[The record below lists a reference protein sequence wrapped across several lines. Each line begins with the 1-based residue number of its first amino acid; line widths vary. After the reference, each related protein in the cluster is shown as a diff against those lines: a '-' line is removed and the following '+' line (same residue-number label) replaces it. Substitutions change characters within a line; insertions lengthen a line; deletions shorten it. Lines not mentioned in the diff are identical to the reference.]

1 MCVERNC
8 AVASAPQEAT
18 ARSNSLGYF
27 SRSPGWS
34 GNSFWACLVG
44 VRVGLGLRI
53 RIRIRARTRARA
65 RARGK
70 IRARARGKIRARA
83 RARASWA
90 CLHRVSSP
98 GVATVNMVR
107 GVRTTWRP
115 CFSKVFATTSSG
127 LG

>member
-44 VRVGLGLRI
+44 VRVGLGLRL
-53 RIRIRARTRARA
+53 RIRIRVGIRVVRVRVRARA
-65 RARGK
+65 RARG
-70 IRARARGKIRARA
+70 RIRARA
-83 RARASWA
+83 RAS
-90 CLHRVSSP
+90 
-98 GVATVNMVR
+98 
-107 GVRTTWRP
+107 
-115 CFSKVFATTSSG
+115 
-127 LG
+127 

>member
-44 VRVGLGLRI
+44 VRVGLGLRLRL

-65 RARGK
+65 RAR
-70 IRARARGKIRARA
+70 ARGRIRI

>member
-44 VRVGLGLRI
+44 VRVGLGLRL
-53 RIRIRARTRARA
+53 RIRIRVGIRVVRVRVRARA

-70 IRARARGKIRARA
+70 IRARAR
-83 RARASWA
+83 ASWT